1 VRANIRPRARSPKP
15 TGRSKAVQ
23 APETPTRGRY
33 YIEALGRG
41 LTLLDCF
48 VDGPA
53 QLTLAELSGRVGL
66 SKGTTFRLLR
76 TLEEAGYVRQE
87 AQTKRYLLSL
97 KMLDLQEASL
107 AALEYPVLAE
117 PYLEELNQ
125 VLGESVSMAVLEGTR
140 IRYVA
145 RVASKSLISV
155 YLHVG
160 SVLPAHATSMGK
172 VLLAALGEHAVR
184 TLYGGK
190 ALQAYTRQT
199 ITSLERLRKELAVV
213 TRQGFAITDGEL
225 ELGLRSVAAPV
236 FSSKGHVVAAINASA
251 STGRVSKEKLLSAF
265 VPPLLRTA
273 AAISTRLG
281 FRDPRLLSTV
291 PALRV
296 ARG

>member
-1 VRANIRPRARSPKP
+1 VRANIRPKARSPKP
-15 TGRSKAVQ
+15 TGRSKAVG

-48 VDGPA
+48 VEGPA

-107 AALEYPVLAE
+107 AALEYPVLAQ
-117 PYLEELNQ
+117 PYLEELNH

-155 YLHVG
+155 NLHVG

-172 VLLAALGEHAVR
+172 VLLAALAEDTVR
-184 TLYGGK
+184 TLYGGQ

-199 ITSLERLRKELAVV
+199 ITSLERLRKELVV
-213 TRQGFAITDGEL
+213 VKRQGFAITDGEL
-225 ELGLRSVAAPV
+225 ELGLCSVAAPV
-236 FSSKGHVVAAINASA
+236 RGSRGHVVAAINASA
-251 STGRVSKEKLLSAF
+251 STARASKEKLLATF

-273 AAISTRLG
+273 ATISTRLG
-281 FRDPRLLSTV
+281 FRDSHLPSADPV
-291 PALRV
+291 LRV